1 MKKIGLFL
9 ADIKEYLVLSVLI
22 ILSLLFLF
30 SNDNSQIRFL
40 RAFTI
45 TAFGSVQSG
54 FSVIPN
60 VFELQT
66 ENKYLRESNIRLS
79 NEIATLKEMKNENA
93 RLTKLLNFKN
103 KTNLPVVGAKI
114 INKSLTQTRN
124 SITLNV
130 GEADSIKVNMPI
142 ITDDGLV
149 GRITATSPHFSI
161 AQILFNK
168 DMRISVKNRR
178 TRVDGIL
185 SYDGAEKVTVKNI
198 MKSSDVT
205 EGDVFITSEYS
216 NYYPPGIPVA
226 IVTETGNMDNLF
238 KKVVAAPM
246 VNFPQLEE
254 VFVLKVLPDKERQ
267 ELEKIYFNK

>member
-1 MKKIGLFL
+1 MKKIGLFF

-22 ILSLLFLF
+22 IISLTFLF

-40 RAFTI
+40 RAITI
-45 TAFGSVQSG
+45 TAFGSVQTG
-54 FSVIPN
+54 FSFIPN

-79 NEIATLKEMKNENA
+79 NEIATLKEIQVENA
-93 RLTKLLNFKN
+93 KLTKLLNFRTR
-103 KTNLPVVGAKI
+103 TNLFVTGAKI
-114 INKSLTQTRN
+114 INKSLGQSRN

-130 GEADSIKVNMPI
+130 GDYDSIKVNMPV

-149 GRITATSPHFSI
+149 GRVVGTSPHFSI
-161 AQILFNK
+161 VQILFNK

-178 TRVDGIL
+178 SRVDGIL
-185 SYDGAEKVTVKNI
+185 TYDGANNLTIRNI
-198 MKSSDVT
+198 MKSSDVA

-216 NYYPPGIPVA
+216 NFYPPGIPVA
-226 IVTETGNMDNLF
+226 VVNSTGNLDNLF
-238 KKVVAAPM
+238 LKVSVTPL
-246 VNFPQLEE
+246 VNFSQLEE
-254 VFVLKVLPDKERQ
+254 VFILKVVPNKERQ